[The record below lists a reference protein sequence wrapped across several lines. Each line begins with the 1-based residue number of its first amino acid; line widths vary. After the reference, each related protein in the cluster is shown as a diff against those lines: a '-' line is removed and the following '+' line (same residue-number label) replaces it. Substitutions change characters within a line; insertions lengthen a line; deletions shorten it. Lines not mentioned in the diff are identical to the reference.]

1 MKLLRIGLL
10 QVGTTQLIVAVDIS
24 GAKSIFVLLDYS
36 TVTCELVKWLEFGLR
51 TRQMLN
57 NYAETELNIYMYKE
71 CRG

>member
-36 TVTCELVKWLEFGLR
+36 TVTYVNSSNGWKPG
-51 TRQMLN
+51 
-57 NYAETELNIYMYKE
+57 TERV
-71 CRG
+71 RG